1 MEIKLSILFLD
12 KYIDGYKIEDP
23 IIETIYEI
31 VFNIKRKNYDNAY
44 KLMQEHQLSFENIVS
59 RTQKLKLQDLTEF
72 ADYVIKY
79 LKK

>member
-1 MEIKLSILFLD
+1 MSILFLD

>member
-1 MEIKLSILFLD
+1 MSILFLD

-79 LKK
+79 LK

>member
-79 LKK
+79 LK

>member
-1 MEIKLSILFLD
+1 MSILFLD

-31 VFNIKRKNYDNAY
+31 VFNIKRKNYDSAY

-79 LKK
+79 LK

>member
-1 MEIKLSILFLD
+1 MVFLD
-12 KYIDGYKIEDP
+12 KYIDGYMIEDP

-31 VFNIKRKNYDNAY
+31 VFNIKRKNYDIAY
-44 KLMQEHQLSFENIVS
+44 NIMQQNQLSFENIVS

-79 LKK
+79 LK